1 MSPLPADGDSTKTCI
16 IHKLIKDL
24 GYCHNLIEYHHSIE
38 RCRQRILLKF
48 TENLNFLAIG
58 YGLLLSLKNPLFL
71 LGYFLIRRGEITS
84 DVKLLPLVVE
94 TWQKKLKNKKAHHFI
109 CCLERQRCWKSNWRG
124 RMMPS
129 LCWGS
134 IPTHKYNS
142 IAWHFGELSVNKMQ
156 QYCINIQGIPSSP
169 PFKEA
174 IFLSQLH
181 CEKSDIRFVKSTG
194 SKLKVRSVVLESV
207 LLFPLISNFAV

>member
-1 MSPLPADGDSTKTCI
+1 MEYQLF
-16 IHKLIKDL
+16 
-24 GYCHNLIEYHHSIE
+24 IEL
-38 RCRQRILLKF
+38 CRRWILLKI
-48 TENLNFLAIG
+48 TENLNFQAIW
-58 YGLLLSLKNPLFL
+58 YGFLLSLNNPLFFL
-71 LGYFLIRRGEITS
+71 LGYFMIRRGEITS

-156 QYCINIQGIPSSP
+156 QYRINIQGIPSSP

-181 CEKSDIRFVKSTG
+181 CEKSDFRFVKSTG
-194 SKLKVRSVVLESV
+194 AKLKVRSVVYLKV
-207 LLFPLISNFAV
+207 FFYFL